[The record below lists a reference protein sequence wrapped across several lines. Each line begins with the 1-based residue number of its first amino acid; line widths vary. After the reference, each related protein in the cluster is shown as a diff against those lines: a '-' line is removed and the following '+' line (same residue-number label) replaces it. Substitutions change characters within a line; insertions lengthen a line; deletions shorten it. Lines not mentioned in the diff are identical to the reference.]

1 MDRSE
6 RCDFFSWADNTS
18 NAAIDAYN
26 MKKSGGVNSREDDR
40 MASYIRRWNTM
51 STAELKVV
59 LKRKKLAVSG
69 KKSVLLERLKDAF
82 RVQGDHVD
90 QALGLQAYR
99 QQDSKDRYITEKN
112 GAKDDDQGGEDVG
125 DAADDD
131 NDDDD
136 DDDDDDDNMLIIG
149 DVDGKDNQQ
158 ENDSAFFP
166 STARSTHM
174 KKAERVLKQVF
185 QFKYFRPSQKWA
197 IDRLLQQK
205 STLVVASTGSGKSL
219 IYQIP
224 SFLLPG
230 MTLVIS
236 PLLSLIQDQMDSLP
250 AALPGACLTSNMTA
264 EETGHVLRDLRDR
277 RVKVLFVS
285 PERLFSSSFQ
295 RLMRTNGAL
304 PEISLVC

>member
-1 MDRSE
+1 MH
-6 RCDFFSWADNTS
+6 FFLH
-18 NAAIDAYN
+18 
-26 MKKSGGVNSREDDR
+26 
-40 MASYIRRWNTM
+40 

-90 QALGLQAYR
+90 QALGLQSYKLL
-99 QQDSKDRYITEKN
+99 DSTQNEGEEN
-112 GAKDDDQGGEDVG
+112 GEENDEENDE
-125 DAADDD
+125 
-131 NDDDD
+131 DDDD
-136 DDDDDDDNMLIIG
+136 LVIG
-149 DVDGKDNQQ
+149 NEDENKSFKKKQKRTNEETDEHEQQ
-158 ENDSAFFP
+158 P
-166 STARSTHM
+166 THM
-174 KKAERVLKQVF
+174 QQAERVLKQVF
-185 QFKYFRPSQKWA
+185 KFQYFRPSQKWA
-197 IDRLLQQK
+197 INRLLENK

-224 SFLLPG
+224 SFILPG

-277 RVKVLFVS
+277 RVKGTLKCVFPV
-285 PERLFSSSFQ
+285 
-295 RLMRTNGAL
+295 
-304 PEISLVC
+304 

>member
-1 MDRSE
+1 LFYTYASFVLH
-6 RCDFFSWADNTS
+6 FFLH
-18 NAAIDAYN
+18 
-26 MKKSGGVNSREDDR
+26 
-40 MASYIRRWNTM
+40 

-90 QALGLQAYR
+90 QALGLQSYKLL
-99 QQDSKDRYITEKN
+99 DSTKN
-112 GAKDDDQGGEDVG
+112 EGEENGEENDEEN
-125 DAADDD
+125 DEDE
-131 NDDDD
+131 DDDD
-136 DDDDDDDNMLIIG
+136 LVIG
-149 DVDGKDNQQ
+149 NEDENKSFKKKQKRTNEETDEHEQQ
-158 ENDSAFFP
+158 P
-166 STARSTHM
+166 THM
-174 KKAERVLKQVF
+174 QQAERVLKQVF
-185 QFKYFRPSQKWA
+185 KFQYFRPSQKWA
-197 IDRLLQQK
+197 INRLLENK

-224 SFLLPG
+224 SFILPG

-277 RVKVLFVS
+277 RVKGMLKCVFPV
-285 PERLFSSSFQ
+285 
-295 RLMRTNGAL
+295 
-304 PEISLVC
+304 

>member
-1 MDRSE
+1 MH
-6 RCDFFSWADNTS
+6 FFLH
-18 NAAIDAYN
+18 
-26 MKKSGGVNSREDDR
+26 
-40 MASYIRRWNTM
+40 

-90 QALGLQAYR
+90 QALGLQSYKLL
-99 QQDSKDRYITEKN
+99 DSTQNDGEEN
-112 GAKDDDQGGEDVG
+112 GEENDEENDE
-125 DAADDD
+125 
-131 NDDDD
+131 DDDD
-136 DDDDDDDNMLIIG
+136 LVIG
-149 DVDGKDNQQ
+149 NEDENKSFKKKQKKTNKETDEHEQQ
-158 ENDSAFFP
+158 P
-166 STARSTHM
+166 THM
-174 KKAERVLKQVF
+174 QQAERVLKQVF
-185 QFKYFRPSQKWA
+185 KFQYFRPSQKWA
-197 IDRLLQQK
+197 INRLLENK

-224 SFLLPG
+224 SFILPG

-277 RVKVLFVS
+277 RVKGMLKCIFPS
-285 PERLFSSSFQ
+285 
-295 RLMRTNGAL
+295 
-304 PEISLVC
+304 